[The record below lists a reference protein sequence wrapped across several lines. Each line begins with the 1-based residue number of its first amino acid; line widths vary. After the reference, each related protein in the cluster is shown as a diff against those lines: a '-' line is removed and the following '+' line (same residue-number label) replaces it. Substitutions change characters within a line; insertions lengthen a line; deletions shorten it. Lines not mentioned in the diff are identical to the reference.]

1 MLQTSRSQ
9 RAFLFRCLAA
19 GSFSLF
25 FPSPHSHSSPYVYTI
40 LSLLFL
46 LTFLFVILSI
56 SYSLFFF
63 FFSHCTRV
71 KPSRLLL
78 RDFDWLPITQI
89 FLLLHRHVNKQQKC
103 VLKYANRFL
112 ALYVYCRA
120 MVQSARSSLL
130 RPCA

>member
-56 SYSLFFF
+56 SYSLFF